1 MLDKIPQSRLVLY
14 GLVVGLLPVLFVAV
28 MIWSR
33 SAELDALS
41 ATIDNVESMA
51 MSYKRRQAVNL
62 SVRNHYRD
70 ADHFYID
77 KQLEVLSFLEPERE
91 ALEKII
97 NNKNFAGD
105 PTIKKRLETL
115 SGPTNSLVFTE
126 GVVQSFPL
134 YQETT
139 ETLIHPV
146 EVNVDDIQKILAK
159 TEGIEVGPYKPGSNR
174 PQLIVLDFKLDKKNH
189 DNQNEVFILNMK
201 LLKREYL

>member
-1 MLDKIPQSRLVLY
+1 
-14 GLVVGLLPVLFVAV
+14 

-97 NNKNFAGD
+97 NNKNFFHKSF
-105 PTIKKRLETL
+105 TIF
-115 SGPTNSLVFTE
+115 SC
-126 GVVQSFPL
+126 
-134 YQETT
+134 
-139 ETLIHPV
+139 
-146 EVNVDDIQKILAK
+146 D
-159 TEGIEVGPYKPGSNR
+159 
-174 PQLIVLDFKLDKKNH
+174 
-189 DNQNEVFILNMK
+189 
-201 LLKREYL
+201 

>member
-14 GLVVGLLPVLFVAV
+14 GLFLGFLPVIFVGV
-28 MIWSR
+28 NIWSQVR
-33 SAELDALS
+33 DIDEISN
-41 ATIDNVESMA
+41 TIEYVEGMA
-51 MSYKRRQAVNL
+51 MSYKKRQAVNL
-62 SVRNHYRD
+62 AVRNHYRD

-77 KQLEVLSFLEPERE
+77 KQLEVLSFLEPEVD

-105 PTIKKRLETL
+105 PNIKKRLEQLT
-115 SGPTNSLVFTE
+115 GPTNSLVFTE

-139 ETLIHPV
+139 ETLIHPI
-146 EVNVDDIQKILAK
+146 EVNVDDIQKILTK
-159 TEGIEVGPYKPGSNR
+159 TEGVDMGPYKVAQNR
-174 PQLIVLDFKLDKKNH
+174 PQLIVLDFRIDKKSHENE
-189 DNQNEVFILNMK
+189 NEVFILNMK